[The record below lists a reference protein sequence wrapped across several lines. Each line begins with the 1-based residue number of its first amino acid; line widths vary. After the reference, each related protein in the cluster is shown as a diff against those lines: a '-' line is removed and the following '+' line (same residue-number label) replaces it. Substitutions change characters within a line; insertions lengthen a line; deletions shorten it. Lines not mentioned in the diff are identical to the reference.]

1 MIKYLTTLNSLSTD
15 NLTHIFDFINN
26 TKLKINNDMS
36 LDEVLDLIWEV
47 QKIERRQN
55 LYFMELR
62 CRQVLMELKLQKKIT
77 NYKIYWSSLM
87 YEYDSYEYMYYI

>member
-15 NLTHIFDFINN
+15 NLTHIFNFIN
-26 TKLKINNDMS
+26 TTT

-87 YEYDSYEYMYYI
+87 YEYDSYEYMYYA